1 MFFLI
6 VEIFLKVN
14 TILKELN
21 DIDTN
26 SKQEENDV
34 SLLTESS
41 LDVSRAFDADL
52 EEDNMDE
59 KNFFKLIFTPLS
71 KYI

>member
-1 MFFLI
+1 MFLI

-59 KNFFKLIFTPLS
+59 KNFYKLIFTPLS

>member
-1 MFFLI
+1 MFLI

-26 SKQEENDV
+26 PKQEENDV

-59 KNFFKLIFTPLS
+59 KNFYKLIFTPLS

>member
-1 MFFLI
+1 M
-6 VEIFLKVN
+6 N

-52 EEDNMDE
+52 EEDDMDE
-59 KNFFKLIFTPLS
+59 KNFYKLIFTPLS

>member
-1 MFFLI
+1 M
-6 VEIFLKVN
+6 N

-59 KNFFKLIFTPLS
+59 KNFYKLIFTPLS

>member
-1 MFFLI
+1 MI

-52 EEDNMDE
+52 EEDNTEE
-59 KNFFKLIFTPLS
+59 KNFYKLIFTPLS
-71 KYI
+71 KFI